1 MGELLQ
7 DVGLC
12 FGLVIAI
19 FQVSIKQSELGIGQ
33 TALTGYRFQLVDFLP
48 PMATNAYLIVS
59 QKPQEITTYDTIINP
74 FDKYVW
80 LFMFFCIFTQFIL
93 LVIMQLLYS
102 HVTGTEYVTDYIYEG
117 NLDRS
122 SYKPTKSNM
131 F

>member
-48 PMATNAYLIVS
+48 PMATNTWFIATQRPKEIVS
-59 QKPQEITTYDTIINP
+59 FDSIVIP

-80 LFMFFCIFTQFIL
+80 LFTFVCICAQFLL
-93 LVIMQLLYS
+93 LVIMQRLYS
-102 HVTGTEYVTDYIYEG
+102 HLTGMKNTTDFIYEG
-117 NLDRS
+117 NN
-122 SYKPTKSNM
+122 YKNDITIKKEPS
-131 F
+131 